1 MCYDNQLHKLVQ
13 LAFFAPHFSQATTK
27 MKSLLTLLIAA
38 LPILSFAQSKIGYT
52 NVNAVLSL
60 MPESQAMNEDL
71 QTYSLG
77 LQKRLEDMNNQLNY
91 LYAEYQKKTKGPDSS
106 GIGQLTATITKLDAD
121 VKATQQVSER
131 QLSEKRQELLAP
143 IVDKVEL
150 ALDAVKEKGGYDFI
164 LNSVDG
170 SGTLVVLRGPAS
182 NEITKALLDELG
194 IELKQE
200 KPAVAPSKSSKK
212 EKK

>member
-1 MCYDNQLHKLVQ
+1 MLQKLKQ
-13 LAFFAPHFSQATTK
+13 IAFFAPHLSQATTK

-52 NVNAVLSL
+52 NVNAVLSV
-60 MPESQAMNEDL
+60 MPESQAMNQDL

-91 LYAEYQKKTKGPDSS
+91 LYAEYQKKTKGPDTA

-131 QLSEKRQELLAP
+131 QLNEKRQELLAP
-143 IVDKVEL
+143 IVEKVEL

-170 SGTLVVLRGPAS
+170 SGTSVVLRGPAS
-182 NEITKALLDELG
+182 NDITKALLDELG

-200 KPAVAPSKSSKK
+200 KPAVAPAKNSKK
-212 EKK
+212 DKKK